1 MAKRRKRKRRA
12 KKTSTAKPS
21 ASWLDHTRRLPGTLA
36 EILKLTPAQ
45 FEEGVADLLQRLG
58 YRSVQRVGGSGDL
71 GVDITCQDKE
81 GRSVVV
87 QCKQYAGVRIGSKD
101 IQTFIGMQSVHHRAD
116 CGMFVTTSEFTTPA
130 RNLAKRHGITLIDD
144 NELLNLIR
152 QAYRGQKTT
161 PDDDDAATDTGRE
174 KGVIVRRPS
183 PHLTRGLESH
193 EVLLSEERSK
203 ANQHTMTVLR
213 GEYAGIGDLRKK
225 FVKLISKALENY
237 ANRPH
242 DPERVVV
249 NEITNDIFTGRRS
262 DVKRWLQVALDDL
275 HWEHHVVLF
284 VSQSSREAAFRVGIV
299 LLTQPESVEW
309 RGIRRPVPDSEQEAR
324 KSLLS
329 LLGSSN
335 IPRLIRSEVKKA
347 VEAAAAEWM
356 DNPQQPHKISL
367 RDYSQ
372 HNMGITVPTAGRTT
386 LVERPARARWQEV
399 RLPNG
404 ETLGQVRARAE
415 QQDAA
420 EYGRL
425 VSLTSREDYTGYIE
439 WCIAAHQYSSQYV
452 LVLEKDDGSKVSE
465 DITLYA
471 KVEYPEQRDGG
482 EHNIHAGHITMHHKP
497 IEMRGMRVPELEVC
511 TEWTRSHEGVKS
523 NTLLVW
529 LVEAPAVEHNPQS
542 GAISFDKL

>member
-1 MAKRRKRKRRA
+1 MAKSRKRKRRA
-12 KKTSTAKPS
+12 KKTAAAKPS
-21 ASWLDHTRRLPGTLA
+21 ASWLDHTRRLPATLA
-36 EILKLTPAQ
+36 EILKLSPAQ

-71 GVDITCQDKE
+71 GVDIKCQDKE

-130 RNLAKRHGITLIDD
+130 RNLAERHGITLIDD
-144 NELLNLIR
+144 NELINLIR
-152 QAYRGQKTT
+152 QSYRGQKTT
-161 PDDDDAATDTGRE
+161 PDDDEAATDTGRE

-203 ANQHTMTVLR
+203 ANQRTMTVLR
-213 GEYAGIGDLRKK
+213 GEYARIGDLRKK
-225 FVKLISKALENY
+225 FVKLLPKALENY

-309 RGIRRPVPDSEQEAR
+309 RGIRRPVPDSEQEVR

-329 LLGSSN
+329 LLGSIN

-356 DNPQQPHKISL
+356 ANPQQPHKISL

-372 HNMGITVPTAGRTT
+372 HNMGITVPTAPTAGQTS
-386 LVERPARARWQEV
+386 LVGEILARA
-399 RLPNG
+399 
-404 ETLGQVRARAE
+404 
-415 QQDAA
+415 AA
-420 EYGRL
+420 DYRRL
-425 VSLTSREDYTGYIE
+425 VKETSREDYTSHIE
-439 WCIAAHQYSSQYV
+439 WCIAAHQCSSQYV

-497 IEMRGMRVPELEVC
+497 IERRGMRVPELEVC
-511 TEWTRSHEGVKS
+511 TEWTRSHEGVRS
-523 NTLLVW
+523 NTLLVH
-529 LVEAPAVEHNPQS
+529 LVEVPAVEHNPQS
-542 GAISFDKL
+542 SAISFDAL